1 MDLESKP
8 RLRWTLDVQT
18 VEHEG
23 QLYVV
28 LSDTQDIAPEM
39 ATIPHAFLPIL
50 GRLDGSTSLASIL
63 AEGSEYGLTEE
74 ILSSFIEQLDDLLM
88 LDTAKVHQRWIEIKR
103 EYRAVQIREAAHA
116 GKVYASD
123 PEELRTQLS
132 EYILKTKSAVTVE
145 PKAREIVALMCPHI
159 DYRRGW
165 HGYGTA
171 YQALAKVERPDVL
184 FLIGTSHQPSTTLF
198 HLTEK
203 DFATPFG
210 VVPTDKKRVS
220 QIADRYGRERSF
232 AEEILHR
239 TEHSLELQLPFI
251 AHRYGSEGMPALVPI
266 LVGSFQQFFDGSK
279 SPIEHGEV
287 SDFVDALA
295 ESLRELRDSGKR
307 ILFYAGVDLSHMG
320 QYFGD
325 EQNVSQSQLSS
336 IEARDLLLMDS
347 LLEANEE
354 KLFAHMAED
363 RDKRRVCGYP
373 SMYVLLSS
381 LRRAGYQLTGHN
393 LEYRQAVDR
402 SSDCVVSFA
411 SAYWTA

>member
-1 MDLESKP
+1 
-8 RLRWTLDVQT
+8 
-18 VEHEG
+18 
-23 QLYVV
+23 
-28 LSDTQDIAPEM
+28 
-39 ATIPHAFLPIL
+39 
-50 GRLDGSTSLASIL
+50 
-63 AEGSEYGLTEE
+63 
-74 ILSSFIEQLDDLLM
+74 
-88 LDTAKVHQRWIEIKR
+88 
-103 EYRAVQIREAAHA
+103 
-116 GKVYASD
+116 
-123 PEELRTQLS
+123 
-132 EYILKTKSAVTVE
+132 
-145 PKAREIVALMCPHI
+145 
-159 DYRRGW
+159 
-165 HGYGTA
+165 
-171 YQALAKVERPDVL
+171 
-184 FLIGTSHQPSTTLF
+184 
-198 HLTEK
+198 
-203 DFATPFG
+203 
-210 VVPTDKKRVS
+210 
-220 QIADRYGRERSF
+220 
-232 AEEILHR
+232 
-239 TEHSLELQLPFI
+239 
-251 AHRYGSEGMPALVPI
+251 MPALVPI